1 MHELHDTTV
10 TSDVTSALN
19 YKQGIERQLSS
30 VDFFTDDSQ
39 TSILKNAT
47 FTKTYH
53 ELDFGTQIMHYIRQL
68 RPMEVQFPLI
78 ILITYTNLLNQ
89 ISANYCDF

>member
-39 TSILKNAT
+39 TSILKNAP
-47 FTKTYH
+47 FTKTYY
-53 ELDFGTQIMHYIRQL
+53 ELDFGTL
-68 RPMEVQFPLI
+68 
-78 ILITYTNLLNQ
+78 NLALYKTAASYGGP
-89 ISANYCDF
+89 ISPDKLYHLYKLTESNICKLL

>member
-30 VDFFTDDSQ
+30 VDFFTDDIM
-39 TSILKNAT
+39 ILKHLSL
-47 FTKTYH
+47 KMLH
-53 ELDFGTQIMHYIRQL
+53 SLKRIM
-68 RPMEVQFPLI
+68 
-78 ILITYTNLLNQ
+78 N
-89 ISANYCDF
+89 

>member
-30 VDFFTDDSQ
+30 VDFFTDNSQ
-39 TSILKNAT
+39 TTSNV
-47 FTKTYH
+47 
-53 ELDFGTQIMHYIRQL
+53 DDR
-68 RPMEVQFPLI
+68 
-78 ILITYTNLLNQ
+78 
-89 ISANYCDF
+89 

>member
-1 MHELHDTTV
+1 MHELHDTTVTSDV

-39 TSILKNAT
+39 TSILKNAP
-47 FTKTYH
+47 FTKTYY
-53 ELDFGTQIMHYIRQL
+53 ELDFDLMKACYFLIYLCRKLYHILSVSIRNAI
-68 RPMEVQFPLI
+68 F
-78 ILITYTNLLNQ
+78 
-89 ISANYCDF
+89 